1 MRRFFQIFFV
11 VMALS
16 MALDVSAQQVVKK
29 RIGVYQQNGNV
40 EIAEATTTLVV
51 DLVVEREQFVAG
63 PYARYAQ
70 KFLGNRA
77 SLVN

>member
-1 MRRFFQIFFV
+1 M
-11 VMALS
+11 MALF
-16 MALDVSAQQVVKK
+16 MALDASAQQVVKK

-63 PYARYAQ
+63 PLYSYRLLPR
-70 KFLGNRA
+70 KFNALII
-77 SLVN
+77 